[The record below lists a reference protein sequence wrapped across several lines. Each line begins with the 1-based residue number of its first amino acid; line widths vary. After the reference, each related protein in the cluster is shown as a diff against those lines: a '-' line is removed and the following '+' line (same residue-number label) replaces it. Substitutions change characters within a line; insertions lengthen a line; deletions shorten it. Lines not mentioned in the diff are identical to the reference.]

1 VQEPLSRKSTH
12 LALAAVLLATGL
24 AAGARAQ
31 DAPSVQRDAAVMAL
45 APHIVSV
52 SLEGSIDPPGRVES
66 LVATIAPLHAPFV
79 ESGEA
84 DRVGTPLGTVPRLK
98 NLLKAVGYQAEIAV
112 QTDAGGVRLQIRLR
126 AFDRVRQIFVSGN
139 QPIVRPGVRQEEILR
154 QLSFRNGQVLPPAG
168 ERRDTFLDAEAVHVR
183 DYLHAQGFQDAEV
196 HIVEHST
203 NKVPARVNL
212 DVRVKP
218 GLGYPL
224 GKISVTGS
232 RAISVGDIADS
243 FRHLDWHFWRW
254 PWLRHELFR
263 RNVLRIDETALARRY
278 AKLGYPGARVTDDF
292 DPNSSVDH
300 SEKEVHLGIQ
310 VKERRRIELA
320 FEGNHSRSAGA
331 LTGDVAALAHGVYD
345 DVDAAEGAETLEKAY
360 RERGHMLVKI
370 TWRRDRID
378 EDADRIVFTIDEG
391 PVLKVRRVEF
401 VGNHKVS
408 SSTLAEEIR
417 TKEFPFLGF
426 LGLGEGGFATPR
438 QIELDVQSLADY
450 YESIGRPGSKVRAE
464 IAPAPGEWR
473 PAPTG
478 PKAVIPHEEEAVW
491 RKSKALYLRFLIEEA
506 PLVWVAD
513 MRFVSTDPALPVPR
527 DDLFLR
533 KSLRTVIGAPYQ
545 PAIVRR
551 DEERLKRLMGD
562 EGYRN
567 ATVESHIERE
577 GDHVTIVWNIKLG
590 SQVHVGPVFLRG
602 NFLTTEGTIMTWAE
616 LRPGSLL
623 TTRAVERAQ
632 RNLAMIQLFNNPN
645 PVSFPSEG
653 PQQPVVPMVVEVEER
668 HDHFGIVTIGGGIST
683 DQKSPT
689 SSFPVGGYAALGY
702 EHRNLFGHGWTFT
715 AQTALGLSLSRVN
728 ASFLDPRF
736 FSSLF
741 RLEIGGNYLRQ
752 ATVRLGDLRSGATFI
767 GFAREMYPGLD
778 ANVRYNFRDT
788 FHSEFLARGAGADE
802 DERTVSIGT
811 IAGSLSTSIEWQRLD
826 NTLVPTR
833 GFKVGVGA
841 ELALPRFSFDL
852 GSDSFVKL
860 SGHSFSVVPLLP
872 WLSLRHSL
880 RYDQGFPLQG
890 ASLLPRVERFFAG
903 GDTTVRGY
911 DLDRLLTETVYT
923 PIAPGLVGIQYQPV
937 GGNLR
942 IVQNIDLQFPI
953 VRPWY
958 GSVFLD
964 SGVVAFSFDG
974 LSASAFRH
982 GLGFAPFVF
991 KLPIGDLSLAFAIP
1005 LNPKPGDS
1013 SWRFHLNVGLMF

>member
-1 VQEPLSRKSTH
+1 LKPLFRKTTDA
-12 LALAAVLLATGL
+12 ALVAVLLTASL
-24 AAGARAQ
+24 AAIARAQ
-31 DAPSVQRDAAVMAL
+31 DAPSLLPDARTTTSAL
-45 APHIVSV
+45 PIVSV
-52 SLEGSIDPPGRVES
+52 SIEGSTDPAGRIES
-66 LVATIAPLHAPFV
+66 LVATIAPLHAPFI

-84 DRVGTPLGTVPRLK
+84 DRVGTPIGTAPRLK
-98 NLLKAVGYQAEIAV
+98 NLLKVVGYQAEIGV
-112 QTDAGGVRLQIRLR
+112 QTEAGGVRLQIRLR

-139 QPIVRPGVRQEEILR
+139 QPTFRQGVRQEEILR
-154 QLSFRNGQVLPPAG
+154 QLSIRNGQALPPAG
-168 ERRDTFLDAEAVHVR
+168 EQRDAFLDAEAVRVR
-183 DYLHAQGFQDAEV
+183 DYLRTQGFQDAEA
-196 HIVEHST
+196 HIVAHAT
-203 NKVPARVNL
+203 NTVPARVNL

-218 GLGYPL
+218 GPGYPL
-224 GKISVTGS
+224 GKITVTGS
-232 RAISVGDIADS
+232 RAIPAGDIADG
-243 FRHLDWHFWRW
+243 FRHLNLHLDW
-254 PWLRHELFR
+254 PWLWLRHAPFR
-263 RNVLRIDETALARRY
+263 RNILRIDETALAQRY
-278 AKLGYPGARVTDDF
+278 AKHGYPGARVTDDF

-300 SEKEVHLGIQ
+300 NEKEVHLGIQ
-310 VKERRRIELA
+310 VKEHRRIELA

-345 DVDAAEGAETLEKAY
+345 DVDAAEGAETLEKSY
-360 RERGHMLVKI
+360 RQRGHMLVKI
-370 TWRRDRID
+370 TWRRERID
-378 EDADRIVFTIDEG
+378 EDADRIVFAIDEG
-391 PVLKVRRVEF
+391 PVLKVRGVEF

-417 TKEFPFLGF
+417 TKEFPFLGA

-450 YESIGRPGSKVRAE
+450 YESIGRPGSKVCAE
-464 IAPAPGEWR
+464 IAPAPDQWR

-478 PKAVIPHEEEAVW
+478 AKAVIPREDEPLW
-491 RKSKALYLRFLIEEA
+491 RKANALFVRFLIEEA

-513 MRFVSTDPALPVPR
+513 MRFVSAAPAVPVPR

-567 ATVESHIERE
+567 ASVESHIERE
-577 GDHVTIVWNIKLG
+577 SDHVTITWKIKLG
-590 SQVHVGPVFLRG
+590 SQVHVGPVFVRG

-632 RNLAMIQLFNNPN
+632 RNLAMIQLFSNPN
-645 PVSFPSEG
+645 PVSFPSES
-653 PQQPVVPMVVEVEER
+653 PQQPVVPMVIEVEER

-702 EHRNLFGHGWTFT
+702 EHRNLFGHGWTLT

-736 FSSLF
+736 FGSLF

-767 GFAREMYPGLD
+767 GFAREMFPGVD

-788 FHSEFLARGAGADE
+788 FHTEFLARGAGADE
-802 DERTVSIGT
+802 DESTVSIGT
-811 IAGSLSTSIEWQRLD
+811 LVGSFSTGIEWQRLD

-860 SGHSFSVVPLLP
+860 SGHSFAVVPLLS

-880 RYDQGFPLQG
+880 RYDQGFPLAG

-911 DLDRLLTETVYT
+911 DLDRLLTEIVYV
-923 PIAPGLVGIQYQPV
+923 PIAPGVFGVRYQPV

-953 VRPWY
+953 LRPWY

>member
-1 VQEPLSRKSTH
+1 MLKPLLRQTTH
-12 LALAAVLLATGL
+12 AALFAVLLATSL
-24 AAGARAQ
+24 ATVARAQ
-31 DAPSVQRDAAVMAL
+31 NAPSPPPDVRATTS
-45 APHIVSV
+45 APPIVSV
-52 SLEGSIDPPGRVES
+52 SIEGSTDPAGRIES
-66 LVATIAPLHAPFV
+66 LVATIAPLGAPLV
-79 ESGEA
+79 ESGDA
-84 DRVGTPLGTVPRLK
+84 DRVGTPIGTVPRLK
-98 NLLKAVGYQAEIAV
+98 NLLKAMGYQAEIAV

-154 QLSFRNGQVLPPAG
+154 QLSLRNGQALPPAG
-168 ERRDTFLDAEAVHVR
+168 ERRDTFLDAEAVRVR

-212 DVRVKP
+212 DVRVKLGP
-218 GLGYPL
+218 GYPL

-243 FRHLDWHFWRW
+243 FRHVDLHFWRW

-278 AKLGYPGARVTDDF
+278 SKLGYPGARITDDF

-300 SEKEVHLGIQ
+300 SAKEVHLGIQ

-331 LTGDVAALAHGVYD
+331 LTGDVAALSHGVYD
-345 DVDAAEGAETLEKAY
+345 DVDAAEAAESLEKAY
-360 RERGHMLVKI
+360 RERGHMLVKV
-370 TWRRDRID
+370 TWRRERID
-378 EDADRIVFTIDEG
+378 EEADRIVFTIDEG
-391 PVLKVRRVEF
+391 PVLKVRGVEF
-401 VGNHKVS
+401 AGNHQVS
-408 SSTLAEEIR
+408 SSTLVEEIR
-417 TKEFPFLGF
+417 TKEFPFLGAI
-426 LGLGEGGFATPR
+426 GLGEGGFATPR
-438 QIELDVQSLADY
+438 QIELDVQSLVDY

-464 IAPAPGEWR
+464 IAPAPDQWR

-478 PKAVIPHEEEAVW
+478 PKAVIPRDEEPLW
-491 RKSKALYLRFLIEEA
+491 RQANALFVRFLIEEA

-513 MRFVSTDPALPVPR
+513 MRFVSTDPATPLPR
-527 DDLFLR
+527 DDIFLR
-533 KSLRTVIGAPYQ
+533 KSLRTVAGAPYQ
-545 PAIVRR
+545 QKVVRR

-567 ATVESHIERE
+567 ASVEAHIERE
-577 GDHVTIVWNIKLG
+577 GDHVTIVWTIKLG
-590 SQVHVGPVFLRG
+590 SQVHVGPLFLRG
-602 NFLTTEGTIMTWAE
+602 NFLTTEDTIMTWAE
-616 LRPGSLL
+616 IRPGSLL

-645 PVSFPSEG
+645 PVSFPSES
-653 PQQPVVPMVVEVEER
+653 PEQPVVPMVIEVEER
-668 HDHFGIVTIGGGIST
+668 HDHFGIVTVGGGIST

-715 AQTALGLSLSRVN
+715 SQGAYGLSLTRVS
-728 ASFLDPRF
+728 ASFVDPRF
-736 FSSLF
+736 FGSLF
-741 RLEIGGNYLRQ
+741 RLEIGANYLRQ

-767 GFAREMYPGLD
+767 GFAREMFPGVD

-788 FHSEFLARGAGADE
+788 FHTEFLARGAGADE
-802 DERTVSIGT
+802 DESTVSIGT
-811 IAGSLSTSIEWQRLD
+811 IVGSFSTGIEWQRLD

-860 SGHSFSVVPLLP
+860 SGHSFAVVPLLP

-880 RYDQGFPLQG
+880 RYDQGFPLAG

-911 DLDRLLTETVYT
+911 DLDRLLTETVYI
-923 PIAPGLVGIQYQPV
+923 PIAPGVFAVQYQPV

-953 VRPWY
+953 LRPWY

-974 LSASAFRH
+974 LSASDFRH

>member
-1 VQEPLSRKSTH
+1 MLKPVLRKTTH
-12 LALAAVLLATGL
+12 AALAVVLLAMSP
-24 AAGARAQ
+24 AASAQ
-31 DAPSVQRDAAVMAL
+31 EDAAPPPRAA
-45 APHIVSV
+45 APRIASV
-52 SLEGSIDPPGRVES
+52 SIEGSAEPAGRIES
-66 LVATIAPLHAPFV
+66 VVATIAPLDGPFV

-84 DRVGTPLGTVPRLK
+84 DRVGTPLGTVPRLR
-98 NLLKAVGYQAEIAV
+98 NLLRAVGYHAQVEV
-112 QTDAGGVRLQIRLR
+112 QTDAAGAHLQIHLR
-126 AFDRVRQIFVSGN
+126 PLDRVRHIFVSGN
-139 QPIVRPGVRQEEILR
+139 QPVFRQGVRQEEIFR
-154 QLSFRNGQVLPPAG
+154 QLSIRNGQALPPAG
-168 ERRDTFLDAEAVHVR
+168 ERRDAFLDAEATRVR
-183 DYLHAQGFQDAEV
+183 DYLRTQGFQDAEV
-196 HIVEHST
+196 HVVVHST
-203 NKVPARVNL
+203 DTVPARVNL

-218 GLGYPL
+218 GPGYPL
-224 GKISVTGS
+224 GKIAVTGS
-232 RAISVGDIADS
+232 RAIPAGEITKG
-243 FRHLDWHFWRW
+243 FRHLDWRW
-254 PWLRHELFR
+254 LWLRKEPFR
-263 RNVLRIDETALARRY
+263 RNVLRIDETALGLRY
-278 AKLGYPGARVTDDF
+278 AKLGYPGARISDDF

-300 SEKEVHLGIQ
+300 SEKEVHLGIE

-320 FEGNHSRSAGA
+320 FEGNRARSAHA
-331 LTGDVAALAHGVYD
+331 LEGDVAAQSRGVYD
-345 DVDAAEGAETLEKAY
+345 DIEAAGAAEALGKSY

-370 TWRRDRID
+370 TSRRERID
-378 EDADRIVFTIDEG
+378 EDADRIIFTIDEG
-391 PVLKVRRVEF
+391 PVLKVRGVEF
-401 VGNHKVS
+401 AGNHKLS

-417 TKEFPFLGF
+417 TNEFPFLGAI
-426 LGLGEGGFATPR
+426 GLGEGGFATPR
-438 QIELDVQSLADY
+438 QIELDTQSLVDY
-450 YESIGRPGSKVRAE
+450 YESVGRPGTKVRAE
-464 IAPAPGEWR
+464 IAPAPGQWR

-478 PKAVIPHEEEAVW
+478 PRAAIPREDEPVW
-491 RKSKALYLRFLIEEA
+491 RKSNALYLRFLIEEA
-506 PLVWVAD
+506 PLVWVKNI
-513 MRFVSTDPALPVPR
+513 RFVSLDPDMPLPR
-527 DDLFLR
+527 DDLFLG
-533 KSLRTVIGAPYQ
+533 KSLRTVLGAPFQ
-545 PAIVRR
+545 PALVRR

-567 ATVESHIERE
+567 ATVESRIERE

-590 SQVHVGPVFLRG
+590 SQVHVGPVFVRG
-602 NFLTTEGTIMTWAE
+602 NFLTTQDTIMTWSE
-616 LRPGSLL
+616 IHPGSLL

-645 PVSFPSEG
+645 PVSFPSES
-653 PQQPVVPMVVEVEER
+653 PHQPVVPMVIEVEER

-702 EHRNLFGHGWTFT
+702 EHRNLFGHGWTLN
-715 AQTALGLSLSRVN
+715 AQTALGFSLSRVN

-736 FSSLF
+736 FGSLF

-752 ATVRLGDLRSGATFI
+752 ATVRLGDLRSGAAFI
-767 GFAREMYPGLD
+767 GFAREMAPGLD
-778 ANVRYNFRDT
+778 ANLRYNFRDT
-788 FHSEFLARGAGADE
+788 FHTEFLARGAGADE

-811 IAGSLSTSIEWQRLD
+811 IEGTLSTSIEWQRLD

-833 GFKVGVGA
+833 GFRLGVGA
-841 ELALPRFSFDL
+841 ELALPRISFDL

-860 SGHSFSVVPLLP
+860 SGHSLAVAPLLS

-911 DLDRLLTETVYT
+911 DLDRLLTETVYV
-923 PIAPGLVGIQYQPV
+923 PIAAGVFGARFQPV

-953 VRPWY
+953 LRPWY

-964 SGVVAFSFDG
+964 SGAVAFSFDG
-974 LSASAFRH
+974 LSATNFRH

-1005 LNPKPGDS
+1005 LNRKPGDS